1 MEEAANLLV
10 SVGHET
16 NEAISQVERYRLS
29 PGYQICYTLGKYE
42 ILELRQQFVPRLGW
56 QRFHRLLMEGGQL
69 PFQLAYRRFH
79 NLTDLIR

>member
-16 NEAISQVERYRLS
+16 NEASSQVERYRLS
-29 PGYQICYTLGKYE
+29 PGYQICYTLGKHE

-56 QRFHRLLMEGGQL
+56 QQFHRLLMEGGQV
-69 PFQLAYRRFH
+69 PFQLAYRRFQ
-79 NLTDLIR
+79 NMTDLVR